1 MRNSV
6 KFGAAAALCIVAASA
21 IAQTPASYVPLPL
34 TTRALML
41 DVVAELP
48 NPIWEKSYATELTD
62 DDWAA
67 LKKSASAL
75 VASATTISV
84 GGTDA
89 AEKGWLDSPEWR
101 QWSEKLAETA
111 TSALAAIEA
120 RDQTALQLAG
130 DTLVEDCMGCHVAF
144 DPTAR

>member
-75 VASATTISV
+75 
-84 GGTDA
+84 
-89 AEKGWLDSPEWR
+89 
-101 QWSEKLAETA
+101 
-111 TSALAAIEA
+111 AAIEA